1 MSEINLFNRWTVKK
15 STFWISLAAVSIILI
30 VVLFIGSIFLSF
42 GGYGFGGNN
51 ENMAV
56 GDYDMVEESFA
67 YPAEAPAMDG
77 NFMDSDDSAGIAF
90 NEAES
95 DFKRVDQA
103 ASVSPQS
110 VQTDRIIIKE
120 GNISLEVE
128 DTRDS
133 RAAITAIVEGMKDQ
147 GAFIINSFETQN
159 YEGAA
164 PYISMVIRV
173 PFEDFERVMEA
184 IARMGIEINQR
195 NEFSDD
201 VTSEYVDLGNR
212 IEAYEIARERLID
225 IMRDADTTEDLLFA
239 EQKLT
244 EREAELESLKG
255 RLKYLSE
262 SAMLSRISIS
272 LSPHVSSQPIDYS
285 WKPANTLRNA
295 FDDLVDSL
303 KNFADFLIIFSVAVL
318 PWLLFFGLIL
328 WAVVRFFKRRAAKK
342 IVRTEDKK
350 K

>member
-1 MSEINLFNRWTVKK
+1 MSEIKLFNRWTVKK
-15 STFWISLAAVSIILI
+15 STFWISLTALS
-30 VVLFIGSIFLSF
+30 VVFLVLVFLASIFLSAR
-42 GGYGFGGNN
+42 GYGLRGVSYNDAAYDYELGG
-51 ENMAV
+51 
-56 GDYDMVEESFA
+56 ESYA

-77 NFMDSDDSAGIAF
+77 DFMGSDDMANMAF
-90 NEAES
+90 DEAEA

-110 VQTDRIIIKE
+110 VQTERIIIKE

-133 RAAITAIVEGMKDQ
+133 REAITAIVMGMKDQ

-173 PFEDFERVMEA
+173 PFEDFERVMDA
-184 IARMGIEINQR
+184 IARMGIEINER

-212 IEAYEIARERLID
+212 IEAYEVARDRLID
-225 IMRDADTTEDLLFA
+225 IMLEADTTEDLLFA

-262 SAMLSRISIS
+262 SALLSRISIS

-285 WKPANTLRNA
+285 WKPANTLRIA

-303 KNFADFLIIFSVAVL
+303 KDFADFLIIFSVAVL
-318 PWLLFFGLIL
+318 PWLLFFGLII
-328 WAVVRFFKRRAAKK
+328 WAIVRFFKRRA
-342 IVRTEDKK
+342 TKK
-350 K
+350 KVQTEVKK